1 VLELLTPLVRR
12 WPLIAACAILLG
24 GATALLVFLLP
35 PRFTATTTFVP
46 EAPKESSLT
55 SSLGGIASQ
64 FGLGSEITNPYSPDF
79 IARVLQSR
87 YIGEAILRTA
97 FEDRYLADVFEID
110 EANPRKRTEKALKEL
125 GDATSIDADPKTGVV
140 SLGVTLEDPDLA
152 AAVANRMV
160 EELNKFNVERRRS
173 QSGEERAFA
182 ERRLAE
188 ARRELAAAESALAGF
203 LQRNRTFS
211 EFSLVGVEAR
221 RLERDVQLKQD
232 VLLTLSRSYE
242 EARIGEVRD
251 TPVLTVIDRAEPPAT
266 KSWPKRILSILGALV
281 LGTLIGVGLAYV
293 LEARRRL
300 RQQRPAEYRE
310 LMLALGEAKSRLGLG
325 GRPASRDVG

>member
-1 VLELLTPLVRR
+1 MVRR
-12 WPLIAACAILLG
+12 WPLIVGCALLLG
-24 GATALLVFLLP
+24 IATGIAVFVVP
-35 PRFTATTTFVP
+35 PRYTATTTFVP
-46 EAPKESSLT
+46 EQPKESSLT
-55 SSLGGIASQ
+55 SSLGGLASQ
-64 FGLGSEITNPYSPDF
+64 FGLGAEINNPYSADF

-87 YIGEAILRTA
+87 YIGEAILKTEFDGR
-97 FEDRYLADVFEID
+97 LLPDVFEIE
-110 EANPRKRTEKALKEL
+110 EANPRKRIEKSLEEL
-125 GDATSIDADPKTGVV
+125 EDATSIEVDQKTGVI
-140 SLGVTLEDPDLA
+140 SLGLTLEDPELA

-160 EELNKFNVERRRS
+160 EELNRFNVERRRS

-188 ARRELAAAESALAGF
+188 ARRELNGAESALAGF
-203 LQRNRTFS
+203 LQRNRTFG

-232 VLLTLSRSYE
+232 VLLTLSRQYE

-251 TPVLTVIDRAEPPAT
+251 TPVLTVIDRADPPAT

-281 LGTLIGVGLAYV
+281 LGTLLGMGLAFV
-293 LEARRRL
+293 SEARGRI

-310 LMLALGEAKSRLGLG
+310 LVTAMDEAKSRLGLG
-325 GRPASRDVG
+325 RRPAPTDGG

>member
-1 VLELLTPLVRR
+1 VVV
-12 WPLIAACAILLG
+12 ACALLLG

-35 PRFTATTTFVP
+35 PRYTATTIFVP

-64 FGLGSEITNPYSPDF
+64 FGLGAEISNPYSADF

-87 YIGEAILRTA
+87 YIGEAILRTD
-97 FEDRYLADVFEID
+97 FGGKHLADVFEID
-110 EANPRKRTEKALKEL
+110 ESNPRKRTEKALEEL
-125 GDATSIDADPKTGVV
+125 EDATSIDLDPKTGVI
-140 SLGVTLEDPDLA
+140 SLGLTLEDPELA

-160 EELNKFNVERRRS
+160 EELNRFNVERRRT

-232 VLLTLSRSYE
+232 VLVTLSRSYE

-266 KSWPKRILSILGALV
+266 KSWPKRILSILAALV
-281 LGTLIGVGLAYV
+281 LGTLLGTGLAYV
-293 LEARRRL
+293 LEARSRL

-310 LMLALGEAKSRLGLG
+310 LMLALGEARSRLGLG
-325 GRPASRDVG
+325 GRQPSTDVG

>member
-1 VLELLTPLVRR
+1 VRR
-12 WPLIAACAILLG
+12 WPLILGCALLLG
-24 GATALLVFLLP
+24 GVTALLVFLVP

-64 FGLGSEITNPYSPDF
+64 FGLGGEISNPYSADF

-87 YIGEAILRTA
+87 YIGEAILRTE
-97 FEDRYLADVFEID
+97 FDGRLLPDILEIE
-110 EANPRKRTEKALKEL
+110 EANPRKRVEKSLEEL
-125 GDATSIDADPKTGVV
+125 DDATSTDLDEKTGVI
-140 SLGVTLEDPDLA
+140 SLNLTLEDPELA

-160 EELNKFNVERRRS
+160 EELNRFNVERRRS
-173 QSGEERAFA
+173 QSGEERAFS

-232 VLLTLSRSYE
+232 VLLTLSRAYE

-251 TPVLTVIDRAEPPAT
+251 TPVLTVIDRAEPPAS

-281 LGTLIGVGLAYV
+281 LGTVIGVGLA
-293 LEARRRL
+293 LLSEARGRM
-300 RQQRPAEYRE
+300 RQERPAEYRE
-310 LMLALGEAKSRLGLG
+310 LVLALGEARSRLGLG
-325 GRPASRDVG
+325 RRHAPSDAG